1 MVHLVQGVYYRE
13 YRDLSVV
20 TVGLHLTVLALATSC
35 ATLHLHQLTD
45 PVDLLRLDLAAPVA
59 SIRRVVTVSSAY
71 NSSEVRLDPDPGLVT
86 GLALAAD
93 TGRLLLAAVAETGG
107 VTLVTWESSL
117 ARRRRADK
125 GELERQDYIICMFNR
140 NLLSFRHYI
149 DSIGQSLD

>member
-1 MVHLVQGVYYRE
+1 MYYRE

-59 SIRRVVTVSSAY
+59 SIRRVVTLCLVY
-71 NSSEVRLDPDPGLVT
+71 NSSEVRLDPGLVT

-107 VTLVTWESSL
+107 ITLVTWESSL

-125 GELERQDYIICMFNR
+125 GELERQDYII
-140 NLLSFRHYI
+140 LYV
-149 DSIGQSLD
+149 

>member
-1 MVHLVQGVYYRE
+1 M
-13 YRDLSVV
+13 
-20 TVGLHLTVLALATSC
+20 
-35 ATLHLHQLTD
+35 
-45 PVDLLRLDLAAPVA
+45 
-59 SIRRVVTVSSAY
+59 
-71 NSSEVRLDPDPGLVT
+71 T

-125 GELERQDYIICMFNR
+125 GELERQDYIICMYNR
-140 NLLSFRHYI
+140 NFLSFRHYI

>member
-1 MVHLVQGVYYRE
+1 M
-13 YRDLSVV
+13 
-20 TVGLHLTVLALATSC
+20 
-35 ATLHLHQLTD
+35 
-45 PVDLLRLDLAAPVA
+45 
-59 SIRRVVTVSSAY
+59 
-71 NSSEVRLDPDPGLVT
+71 T

-93 TGRLLLAAVAETGG
+93 TARLLLAAVADTGG

-125 GELERQDYIICMFNR
+125 GELERQDYDVMSMFNR